1 MSRYRNEFDD
11 DDKLVRDIRNY
22 VPKYLSG
29 KKEEKKM
36 SSHHDKLN
44 IMTTEEILKKNVY
57 DLQEQLVV
65 ANKRVR
71 AFMDKVIDLNEKIS
85 EINQYISGM
94 EIYLS
99 DVKGL
104 LDDK

>member
-1 MSRYRNEFDD
+1 
-11 DDKLVRDIRNY
+11 
-22 VPKYLSG
+22 
-29 KKEEKKM
+29 M
-36 SSHHDKLN
+36 SSHHDNLN

>member
-1 MSRYRNEFDD
+1 
-11 DDKLVRDIRNY
+11 
-22 VPKYLSG
+22 
-29 KKEEKKM
+29 M
-36 SSHHDKLN
+36 SSHHDNLN

-71 AFMDKVIDLNEKIS
+71 AFMDKVIDLNEKIR
-85 EINQYISGM
+85 ELNQYISGI

-99 DVKGL
+99 DVKRL
-104 LDDK
+104 LDDQRK